1 MYFFPVFT
9 YKSDLGYW
17 KVSNTYASFQIELSA
32 EAKAALLEF
41 EERERQHKQGR
52 YGSRRGGRRG
62 GSSMCRGAGDQ
73 RRENSERGRAKDHR
87 PALLPTQPPV
97 VVSFTVSLWELAT

>member
-1 MYFFPVFT
+1 M
-9 YKSDLGYW
+9 
-17 KVSNTYASFQIELSA
+17 
-32 EAKAALLEF
+32 LEF

-62 GSSMCRGAGDQ
+62 GSLLCRGLGDQ
-73 RRENSERGRAKDHR
+73 RRENSDRGRMKDHR

-97 VVSFTVSLWELAT
+97 VVRFAVSL